1 MILSGLTASASAADA
16 GAHKNIIGLGSSTLI
31 ISNVKIENIMK
42 IFKCLVDFGLLIK
55 GIITKTIKN
64 KTKEK
69 QWISWYVIRCI
80 RC

>member
-16 GAHKNIIGLGSSTLI
+16 GAHKNIIGVGSSTLI

-55 GIITKTIKN
+55 GITKTSKN